1 MRVLIVED
9 DDAIAAPLA
18 KGLEREGL
26 DVDRVQT
33 GADALGRSLDD
44 PDDHPVDVVLLD
56 LGLPDIDGFD
66 VCRQLR
72 ARSDVPIIVVTAR
85 SEEVDRVVGLELGAD
100 DYIVKPFGFRELV
113 ARIRAVARRR
123 VPRAEPTATAAEGVG
138 GVSGTN
144 GGATGHPPTVVGTHG
159 TLVVDRRTRRVTVDE
174 FAIALTPK
182 EYDLLVELMED
193 PGAVKSRQ
201 ELLENVWDPHWYGP
215 TKTLDVHVASLR
227 KKLGDAGWIETVR
240 GVGFRLDAVAA

>member
-123 VPRAEPTATAAEGVG
+123 LPRAEPATADGAGVA
-138 GVSGTN
+138 SG
-144 GGATGHPPTVVGTHG
+144 AAAGHPPTVVGTHG

-174 FAIALTPK
+174 AAIALTPK